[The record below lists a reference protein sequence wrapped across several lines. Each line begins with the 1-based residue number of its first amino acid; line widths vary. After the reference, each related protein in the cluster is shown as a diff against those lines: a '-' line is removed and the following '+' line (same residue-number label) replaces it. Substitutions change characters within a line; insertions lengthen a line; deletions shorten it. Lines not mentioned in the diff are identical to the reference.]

1 MLRAALRC
9 ENLVAVFNV
18 SSSWQQIG
26 SLQNHFG
33 LEYFGF
39 EIKAHCDTLIKNG
52 MCVAQLEWVI
62 CWATNSNKLLERFT
76 WIFRKGYLESLKPII
91 LKY

>member
-1 MLRAALRC
+1 MLCAALRC
-9 ENLVAVFNV
+9 ENLVAIFNF

-26 SLQNHFG
+26 SLQNCFG

-52 MCVAQLEWVI
+52 YVYGSARV
-62 CWATNSNKLLERFT
+62 SNLLSY
-76 WIFRKGYLESLKPII
+76 KQ
-91 LKY
+91 